1 MTKLY
6 TEVEKIK
13 IPGTFLV
20 DQWLRLHI
28 PRARVR
34 SLVRELDPTSRNEDL
49 AWLNEK
55 LVVKNF
61 SGNK

>member
-20 DQWLRLHI
+20 VQWLRLRI

-49 AWLNEK
+49 ARLN
-55 LVVKNF
+55 
-61 SGNK
+61 